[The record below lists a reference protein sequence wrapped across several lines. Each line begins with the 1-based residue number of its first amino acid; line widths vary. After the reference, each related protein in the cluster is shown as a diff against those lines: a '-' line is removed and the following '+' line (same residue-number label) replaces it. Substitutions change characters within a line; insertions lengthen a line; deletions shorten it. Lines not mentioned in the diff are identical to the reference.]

1 MSDLSDLVSNRM
13 DSDGQRWSRRTDNN
27 VDGTEFEIINLEIIG
42 SRITCFPGITHLHK
56 AQSKAIQDLLFAYTR
71 FSDEFL

>member
-27 VDGTEFEIINLEIIG
+27 VDGTEFEIIN
-42 SRITCFPGITHLHK
+42 
-56 AQSKAIQDLLFAYTR
+56 SK
-71 FSDEFL
+71 